1 MKLTFSEQ
9 RNTPSRLAL
18 ITSGQASKLSVSAG
32 EQSATPRY

>member
-1 MKLTFSEQ
+1 MKLTFSDQ

-18 ITSGQASKLSVSAG
+18 ITSGQTSKLGVPAG